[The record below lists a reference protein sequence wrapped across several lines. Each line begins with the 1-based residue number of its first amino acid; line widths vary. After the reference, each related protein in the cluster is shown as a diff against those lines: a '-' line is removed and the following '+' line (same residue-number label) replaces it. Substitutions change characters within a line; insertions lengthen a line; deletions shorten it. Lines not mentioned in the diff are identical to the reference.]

1 MGDGVI
7 ALRILKMGTRWRV
20 EVKKYVTVYKSDSTR
35 YEQKAKGHT
44 LREASLGANSKV

>member
-7 ALRILKMGTRWRV
+7 APCILTMGTRWRA
-20 EVKKYVTVYKSDSTR
+20 EVKKYVTVFKSDNAR

-44 LREASLGANSKV
+44 LREASLGTNSTE